1 MAEQQ
6 EQQQQHQRS
15 DRWLLI
21 VVLLLFVCGL
31 GIRGYAYLSE
41 QQQTMTPM
49 SSRSLSPDMAKPLR
63 ENSGVS
69 SLRPTQ
75 QMRDEGSGAQN
86 VAFSLAPYLTEGGL
100 SFFLGFCLGA
110 FLRIAAKTV
119 AIVVGGVYCCMI
131 LLSHYGIVAV
141 NWGEFQQI
149 ISQLLLNT
157 QPHLE
162 SLQHVIRASLPSAAM
177 GGLGIWRGL
186 KKS

>member
-6 EQQQQHQRS
+6 PEHRRS

-21 VVLLLFVCGL
+21 VVLLLFLCGL
-31 GIRGYAYLSE
+31 GIRGYAYLYE
-41 QQQTMTPM
+41 QQATMPT
-49 SSRSLSPDMAKPLR
+49 SARSLSPHGAKTLP
-63 ENSGVS
+63 ENPGAS
-69 SLRPTQ
+69 SFRSEQ
-75 QMRDEGSGAQN
+75 QMKNAGDTPEN
-86 VAFSLAPYLTEGGL
+86 FAFSLAPYLTEGGL

-110 FLRIAAKTV
+110 FLRVAAKTV
-119 AIVVGGVYCCMI
+119 AIVIGGVYCCLI
-131 LLSHYGIVAV
+131 LLSHYGVVAV

-149 ISQLLLNT
+149 IHHVLLNT

-177 GGLGIWRGL
+177 GGLGIWRGV